1 MSTKPATL
9 PAPNAAGA
17 MEFTK
22 RFLRAKN
29 PCANG
34 FRWFVRHVEDG
45 ASYQEALDT
54 LVQAGRVEDACWLLT
69 QFGPTDAVLT
79 VDAIEAEA
87 IVFSGTLE
95 VRGHIE
101 VSTVVRA
108 GRMIRAGGGIRAGEQ
123 IIAGDGIRVGG
134 GIRCD
139 GSLSSGGD
147 VRAEWG
153 IEVQQ
158 ALSCADDVRAG
169 WDLICG
175 DKLNVGGHIVV
186 GQDLITQGAVTCG
199 KSVRVGGRL
208 TAADS
213 VRAEQ
218 GMHAR
223 GQSEDAG
230 TDDGIDRQRDH
241 AGAADA
247 ADQAL
252 VGAGGGGA
260 VARVHAFPRW
270 AVAGPGCSGIGSGQ
284 RFGRHGVSLRA
295 EHLHRGGAQWTAVE
309 ETLRHRHARL
319 AQHARLLPGLHALG
333 DHLQL
338 GGRQQ
343 RGQACQPFRSRL
355 VRTDVGDQAAVDLDD
370 MELAAREHRQVGAV
384 EHHVVQGEAYAAAR
398 RLLHLVHA
406 DAVGDARSVT
416 SSTSWLRRVW
426 S

>member
-158 ALSCADDVRAG
+158 ALSSRVRHQM
-169 WDLICG
+169 L
-175 DKLNVGGHIVV
+175 
-186 GQDLITQGAVTCG
+186 
-199 KSVRVGGRL
+199 
-208 TAADS
+208 
-213 VRAEQ
+213 
-218 GMHAR
+218 
-223 GQSEDAG
+223 
-230 TDDGIDRQRDH
+230 
-241 AGAADA
+241 
-247 ADQAL
+247 
-252 VGAGGGGA
+252 
-260 VARVHAFPRW
+260 
-270 AVAGPGCSGIGSGQ
+270 
-284 RFGRHGVSLRA
+284 
-295 EHLHRGGAQWTAVE
+295 
-309 ETLRHRHARL
+309 
-319 AQHARLLPGLHALG
+319 
-333 DHLQL
+333 
-338 GGRQQ
+338 
-343 RGQACQPFRSRL
+343 
-355 VRTDVGDQAAVDLDD
+355 
-370 MELAAREHRQVGAV
+370 
-384 EHHVVQGEAYAAAR
+384 
-398 RLLHLVHA
+398 
-406 DAVGDARSVT
+406 
-416 SSTSWLRRVW
+416 
-426 S
+426 